1 MIWTDA
7 AQWLAPRP
15 VARATLVL
23 GALPAAVWW
32 PAPWKLL
39 IKTTI
44 DEMPP
49 PGAQTTQ
56 LGEFTS
62 HIHPTSGTA
71 RLATSPD
78 GSRILRLDNLHATLG
93 PQLRVW
99 LSDAR
104 VANGRGRFRRSGLSH
119 HTDLSPLRANRGNA
133 NYLIPGDVDTAGVG
147 SVILWCARFGVS
159 FGAAELRFVPQSL
172 DTPLRGLT
180 VRPA

>member
-32 PAPWKLL
+32 LAPWKLL

-49 PGAQTTQ
+49 PGVQTTQ

-99 LSDAR
+99 LSDTR
-104 VANGRGRFRRSGLSH
+104 VAMSTPPESAASFCGAPASVCPLAPRSCDSCRNH
-119 HTDLSPLRANRGNA
+119 WTHP
-133 NYLIPGDVDTAGVG
+133 
-147 SVILWCARFGVS
+147 
-159 FGAAELRFVPQSL
+159 
-172 DTPLRGLT
+172 
-180 VRPA
+180 

>member
-7 AQWLAPRP
+7 AQWLPPRP

-32 PAPWKLL
+32 LAPWKLL

-62 HIHPTSGTA
+62 HIHQPA
-71 RLATSPD
+71 
-78 GSRILRLDNLHATLG
+78 
-93 PQLRVW
+93 V
-99 LSDAR
+99 
-104 VANGRGRFRRSGLSH
+104 
-119 HTDLSPLRANRGNA
+119 
-133 NYLIPGDVDTAGVG
+133 
-147 SVILWCARFGVS
+147 
-159 FGAAELRFVPQSL
+159 
-172 DTPLRGLT
+172 LRGWRPCPT
-180 VRPA
+180 GHGFCGWTISMPRWVRSCASG

>member
-32 PAPWKLL
+32 LAPWKLL

-62 HIHPTSGTA
+62 HIHPTSGAA
-71 RLATSPD
+71 RLATLPD

-99 LSDAR
+99 LSDTR
-104 VANGRGRFRRSGLSH
+104 VAMS
-119 HTDLSPLRANRGNA
+119 TP
-133 NYLIPGDVDTAGVG
+133 PG

-172 DTPLRGLT
+172 DTPLR
-180 VRPA
+180 V

>member
-7 AQWLAPRP
+7 APWLAPRP

-99 LSDAR
+99 LSDTR
-104 VANGRGRFRRSGLSH
+104 VAMSTPPESAASFCGAPASVCPLAPRSCDSCRNH
-119 HTDLSPLRANRGNA
+119 WTHP
-133 NYLIPGDVDTAGVG
+133 
-147 SVILWCARFGVS
+147 
-159 FGAAELRFVPQSL
+159 
-172 DTPLRGLT
+172 
-180 VRPA
+180 